1 MPERVLIVDPQP
13 FFCESLG
20 VALSSTDLIV
30 VGWTTDEVEA
40 SRVAAALSP
49 DLVLTELDLAAG
61 SGLNLV
67 RKLHDRVRFVVLT
80 RRHEGDVVL
89 DAAAA
94 GAVGCISHDVPL
106 PKLRGLLTSATP
118 GRFVAD
124 PDRLIDVLRRAGAS
138 RNEDPSRAR
147 IGALTPREREVLH
160 LLASGL
166 DNEAIARHLYLSART
181 VRTHVGNILRKL
193 QVHSRAEAARI
204 AVSAGEF
211 SRSTADVLR
220 IEGPSWGA
228 P

>member
-124 PDRLIDVLRRAGAS
+124 PDRLIESPHRRT
-138 RNEDPSRAR
+138 D
-147 IGALTPREREVLH
+147 T
-160 LLASGL
+160 
-166 DNEAIARHLYLSART
+166 ART
-181 VRTHVGNILRKL
+181 RG
-193 QVHSRAEAARI
+193 I
-204 AVSAGEF
+204 APAGERPGQRGDRAAPV
-211 SRSTADVLR
+211 SECENRSHARRKHPPQTAGSLAGRGCTDRGV
-220 IEGPSWGA
+220 GG
-228 P
+228 